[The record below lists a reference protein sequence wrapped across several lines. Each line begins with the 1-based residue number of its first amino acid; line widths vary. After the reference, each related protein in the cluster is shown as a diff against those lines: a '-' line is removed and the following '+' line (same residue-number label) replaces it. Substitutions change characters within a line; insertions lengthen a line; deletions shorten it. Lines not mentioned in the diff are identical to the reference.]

1 MQSEV
6 STNVFVFFQVVLR
19 FQKQF
24 SFLSTNDSFKWG
36 KKRHIYLVSKAV
48 KGILESSAEGDEL
61 KVEYTGQ
68 S

>member
-1 MQSEV
+1 MTRS
-6 STNVFVFFQVVLR
+6 SG
-19 FQKQF
+19 
-24 SFLSTNDSFKWG
+24 G